1 MKKRSVKNK
10 IVAVLLSLGVC
21 AGSIGALAACGDKG
35 ARISVDFSAVDG
47 TLPQN
52 LKKIDMF
59 NPTWTFMGEADG
71 TLDPAAL
78 GTLSGINELKP
89 DNFRIDLMFGN
100 EQNGIGKPIG
110 RNGGSGGSDEEWDL
124 AREFIDACKESGVSP
139 YLAAVGTPAYATKE
153 GDDLDFRN
161 VPDPKRYYEFCYNV
175 ADYLKRNGI
184 YATLETWN
192 EPDLEGNVYWL
203 GSTEEWI
210 NAVITAAKA
219 YYDANEFSSVVSAGI
234 ARPLKFINEPATLG
248 GETTTG
254 WDYFFGTSAARGA
267 MPDGFSWHFY
277 GPSDGDLEGDYT
289 SGTGENNFTYQ
300 INEVRK
306 AFERTAKTCDVRK
319 VQQHLTE
326 YHPVSNDFY
335 GGKSQMNDT
344 YERVWAFYDAI
355 ERINEASDVTRVS
368 WPMWIASEQFGLFEP
383 YLAVNPVYHALW
395 AYGRLPVNRVKT
407 SGDGNETVGV
417 MAGADSLRAGAIVYN
432 RALKE
437 TQTVTI
443 DWKNL
448 PFEAESCTVYGI
460 LPDYYVKRLPNKT
473 PEVYLA
479 IKKPKNKGGV
489 TLEIPVNGAYYIEFN
504 TAESKSE
511 LDKTAN
517 IGQLMKK
524 EYCYTER
531 GDGKPFADVFNGSFA
546 AYLGM
551 LDNDEGEASVAVIT
565 SGANKL
571 GKLDF
576 AVETYGELA
585 AGENAALGVRVDY
598 HTADGF
604 VKSVK
609 IAVGGFTSDPEL
621 PFGTREKADESH
633 IFGAGGKYSLDLN
646 ANAPEN
652 WDGIIEISYFIKN
665 AGSGALAKFTAA

>member
-21 AGSIGALAACGDKG
+21 AGSLGTLAACGDKG
-35 ARISVDFSAVDG
+35 TRISVDFSAVDG

-52 LKKIDMF
+52 LKKTDMF

-78 GTLSGINELKP
+78 GTLSGITELKP

-110 RNGGSGGSDEEWDL
+110 RNGGSGGSDKEWDL
-124 AREFIDACKESGVSP
+124 AREFIDACRTNGVSP
-139 YLAAVGTPAYATKE
+139 YLAAVGTPAYATKQ
-153 GDDLDFRN
+153 GDDPDFRN
-161 VPDPKRYYEFCYNV
+161 VPDQKRYYEFCYNV
-175 ADYLKRNGI
+175 ADYLKRNDI

-210 NAVITAAKA
+210 NTVITAAKA
-219 YYDANEFSSVVSAGI
+219 YYDANEFSSVVSAGL
-234 ARPLKFINEPATLG
+234 ARPLKFINEQVTLG
-248 GETTTG
+248 GELTTG
-254 WDYFFGTSAARGA
+254 WDYFFKTSAESGA

-300 INEVRK
+300 LGEVRK
-306 AFERTAKTCDVRK
+306 AFDKTSKTYDIRK

-395 AYGRLPVNRVKT
+395 SYGRLPVTRVKT
-407 SGDGNETVGV
+407 SGDGDNAGV
-417 MAGADSLRAGAIVYN
+417 LAGADSLRAGAIVYN

-443 DWKNL
+443 DWSGL
-448 PFEAESCTVYGI
+448 PAGTETCTVYGI
-460 LPDYYVKRLPNKT
+460 LPDYYVKRLPDKT
-473 PEVYLA
+473 PEVYKTV
-479 IKKPKNKGGV
+479 KKPKDKGSI

-504 TAESKSE
+504 TAENKSE
-511 LDKTAN
+511 LDRTAN
-517 IGQLMKK
+517 IGNLIKK
-524 EYCYTER
+524 EYCYTDR
-531 GDGKPFADVFNGSFA
+531 GDGKPFADVFNGSFN

-551 LDNDEGEASVAVIT
+551 LGSDEGEASAAVIT
-565 SGANKL
+565 SGANKI
-571 GKLDF
+571 GKLNF
-576 AVETYGELA
+576 SVKTYGELTP
-585 AGENAALGVRVDY
+585 GENAALGVRVDY
-598 HTADGF
+598 HTAEGF
-604 VKSVK
+604 VKSVR
-609 IAVGGFTSDPEL
+609 ISAAGFTSEPDL
-621 PFGTREKADESH
+621 PFGTCERSDENH
-633 IFGAGGKYSLDLN
+633 VFGANGKYSLDLA
-646 ANAPEN
+646 ANAPGN

-665 AGSGALAKFTAA
+665 AGSGALAKIIAE

>member
-1 MKKRSVKNK
+1 MYLFSLGGKSIGEILSYKNYWLSVGVANGLILIGYLMMYRVDAQNIALNENDLEDTEWLSVKRLK
-10 IVAVLLSLGVC
+10 KLKEFQVYDYKSAEEKKDGIVIGAEKKGGSVEVITTSQLHALIVGTTGSGKTTGFVDQNIAVLGKS
-21 AGSIGALAACGDKG
+21 K
-35 ARISVDFSAVDG
+35 
-47 TLPQN
+47 
-52 LKKIDMF
+52 
-59 NPTWTFMGEADG
+59 
-71 TLDPAAL
+71 
-78 GTLSGINELKP
+78 
-89 DNFRIDLMFGN
+89 
-100 EQNGIGKPIG
+100 GKPSIVI
-110 RNGGSGGSDEEWDL
+110 S
-124 AREFIDACKESGVSP
+124 
-139 YLAAVGTPAYATKE
+139 
-153 GDDLDFRN
+153 
-161 VPDPKRYYEFCYNV
+161 DPKKE
-175 ADYLKRNGI
+175 L
-184 YATLETWN
+184 
-192 EPDLEGNVYWL
+192 
-203 GSTEEWI
+203 
-210 NAVITAAKA
+210 
-219 YYDANEFSSVVSAGI
+219 YD
-234 ARPLKFINEPATLG
+234 
-248 GETTTG
+248 
-254 WDYFFGTSAARGA
+254 
-267 MPDGFSWHFY
+267 
-277 GPSDGDLEGDYT
+277 
-289 SGTGENNFTYQ
+289 Q

-306 AFERTAKTCDVRK
+306 AFERTAKTYDVRK

-395 AYGRLPVNRVKT
+395 AYGRLPVTRVKT
-407 SGDGNETVGV
+407 SGDGNKTAGV

>member
-1 MKKRSVKNK
+1 M
-10 IVAVLLSLGVC
+10 
-21 AGSIGALAACGDKG
+21 
-35 ARISVDFSAVDG
+35 
-47 TLPQN
+47 
-52 LKKIDMF
+52 
-59 NPTWTFMGEADG
+59 
-71 TLDPAAL
+71 
-78 GTLSGINELKP
+78 
-89 DNFRIDLMFGN
+89 
-100 EQNGIGKPIG
+100 
-110 RNGGSGGSDEEWDL
+110 
-124 AREFIDACKESGVSP
+124 
-139 YLAAVGTPAYATKE
+139 
-153 GDDLDFRN
+153 
-161 VPDPKRYYEFCYNV
+161 
-175 ADYLKRNGI
+175 
-184 YATLETWN
+184 
-192 EPDLEGNVYWL
+192 
-203 GSTEEWI
+203 
-210 NAVITAAKA
+210 
-219 YYDANEFSSVVSAGI
+219 
-234 ARPLKFINEPATLG
+234 
-248 GETTTG
+248 
-254 WDYFFGTSAARGA
+254 
-267 MPDGFSWHFY
+267 
-277 GPSDGDLEGDYT
+277 
-289 SGTGENNFTYQ
+289 
-300 INEVRK
+300 
-306 AFERTAKTCDVRK
+306 
-319 VQQHLTE
+319 
-326 YHPVSNDFY
+326 
-335 GGKSQMNDT
+335 
-344 YERVWAFYDAI
+344 
-355 ERINEASDVTRVS
+355 
-368 WPMWIASEQFGLFEP
+368 
-383 YLAVNPVYHALW
+383 
-395 AYGRLPVNRVKT
+395 
-407 SGDGNETVGV
+407 GV

-609 IAVGGFTSDPEL
+609 ITVGGFTSDPEL